1 MQELIRNFE
10 ASMLKAEGT
19 VPRIEPGDTL
29 RVKVNIL
36 EGRILPVIAM
46 KKIQRIAAKGKTSRE
61 VKAER
66 QQTFEGTVI
75 SLTGSGLR
83 QKVTVRKIASGVGVE
98 KTFFVHSPRVAEIE
112 LVRRA
117 HVRRAKLYFLRD
129 RVGKATRLREKRE
142 AKPQA

>member
-10 ASMLKAEGT
+10 ASMLKPEGSL
-19 VPRIEPGDTL
+19 PRIEPGDTL

-75 SLTGSGLR
+75 SLQGSGLR

-142 AKPQA
+142 AKPQS

>member
-1 MQELIRNFE
+1 MQELIRKFE
-10 ASMLKAEGT
+10 AGMLKAEGT

-75 SLTGSGLR
+75 SLSGAGLR

-142 AKPQA
+142 AKPQS